1 MGVIFNYLS
10 PCPRTEREDIFWW
23 NFPAHNRIPP
33 PPLLLLFFP
42 IIAYIVFGEVKVED
56 MNQQAAAAEQFKN
69 SGAASSY
76 LPPTSSTPATAIQET
91 DDDVPDLAEEEES
104 GEAVD
109 ETGVEAKDIELV
121 MQQASVSRSKAVA
134 ALKKNSNDI
143 VNAIMVKEM
152 KRGVWERERVCV
164 RVCFNSFSQL
174 FLFFFQLG
182 FNHVETC
189 LKIDL
194 NNMYLYNLQVLI

>member
-1 MGVIFNYLS
+1 
-10 PCPRTEREDIFWW
+10 
-23 NFPAHNRIPP
+23 
-33 PPLLLLFFP
+33 
-42 IIAYIVFGEVKVED
+42 

-152 KRGVWERERVCV
+152 KRGV
-164 RVCFNSFSQL
+164 
-174 FLFFFQLG
+174 
-182 FNHVETC
+182 
-189 LKIDL
+189 
-194 NNMYLYNLQVLI
+194 